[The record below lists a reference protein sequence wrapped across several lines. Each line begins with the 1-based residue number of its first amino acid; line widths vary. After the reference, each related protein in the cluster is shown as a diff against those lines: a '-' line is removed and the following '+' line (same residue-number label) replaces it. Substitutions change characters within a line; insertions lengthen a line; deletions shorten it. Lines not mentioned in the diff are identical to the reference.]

1 MRKIFFHIGARK
13 NSQGVKNKN
22 IKLIN
27 GKPLIQWSI
36 EQAKKIKRNSKIIV
50 SSDSKTILN
59 LSKKLKV
66 DFLISRP
73 KNLSS
78 SKTSKIYVWKHS
90 VNYMFKKKLMDENDI
105 FIDLDCTCPIRDI
118 NDIKLMIKK
127 FNKFN
132 KLRKKFDGIISI
144 TEARKN
150 PYFNLVE
157 KNKNNHL
164 ELSKK
169 LKKNIVRRQ
178 DCPNVFE
185 HVASI
190 YVLKPL
196 FILKKNF
203 LMHGKLY
210 GHLIKNFTGLDIDN
224 KFDFKIVKYIL
235 GLKNAKY

>member
-36 EQAKKIKRNSKIIV
+36 EQAKKIKKNSKIIV
-50 SSDSKTILN
+50 SSDSKKILN

-66 DFLISRP
+66 DFLILRP

-78 SKTSKIYVWKHS
+78 SKISKIYVWKHS
-90 VNYMFKKKLMDENDI
+90 VNYMLKKKLMDENDI